1 MSQDQ
6 LKQQAAEAAL
16 EHIPEGAVLGI
27 GSGSTVEKLIAIL
40 KSRKPEACVASSV
53 KAAELLKAQGIE
65 VVDLN
70 DCGQLELYIDGAD
83 EINRHLY
90 MIKGGGAALTREKII
105 AAASKEFLCLA
116 DQSKWVETLGRFP
129 LPIEVIPMARSYVAR
144 QLVAMGGD
152 PEYRSGVTTD
162 NGNQIIDIH
171 NLDLTDTQQIERD
184 INQIAGVVTSGL
196 FAQRAADKLILA
208 TPEGIQIKTAM
219 YE

>member
-40 KSRKPEACVASSV
+40 KTRKPEACVASSV
-53 KAAELLKAQGIE
+53 KTAELLKTQGIE

-116 DQSKWVETLGRFP
+116 DQSKWVETLGKFP